1 CISTFYLHIHPSLGR
16 IEILWRFIKYK
27 WLPLEAFLNFQ
38 KLKEKLKE
46 VLQAIGYKYGINFY

>member
-1 CISTFYLHIHPSLGR
+1 
-16 IEILWRFIKYK
+16 RFIKYK